1 MFAGGAGMRAR
12 LPDDEPERVETLR
25 RYQILDTDYEG
36 QFDTA
41 ARLAAHI
48 CQTPTALI
56 TFVDADRQWF
66 KSHFGFAQRETSRD
80 VSFCAHAILQEGPT
94 VVRDALDDKRF
105 RDNPLVTAAPYIRFY
120 AGAPLVSSE
129 GHRLGTLCVIDRVPR
144 EMRRDQIEAL
154 GMLSTILMAL
164 LNARRDLRYVAGSL
178 EDKRERIAHLEERL
192 RQHESVAPHQ
202 TDA

>member
-1 MFAGGAGMRAR
+1 MRAR
-12 LPDDEPERVETLR
+12 LPEDEPGRLESLR
-25 RYQILDTDYEG
+25 RYQILDTDYEEA
-36 QFDTA
+36 FDTA

-56 TFVDADRQWF
+56 TFVDEHRQWF

-80 VSFCAHAILQEGPT
+80 VSFCAHAILVEGPT
-94 VVRDALDDKRF
+94 VVRDALDDARF
-105 RDNPLVTAAPYIRFY
+105 RDNPYVTTAPYIRFY

-144 EMRRDQIEAL
+144 ELRHDQIEAL
-154 GMLSTILMAL
+154 QMLSTVLMAL
-164 LNARRDLRYVAGSL
+164 LNTRRDLRYVAGSL
-178 EDKRERIAHLEERL
+178 EDKRRRISHLEERL

-202 TDA
+202 TDAPN